1 MIEIP
6 VSPNLFD
13 FQAGIRWVVAWHGAF
28 TVLGVVTAVY
38 LVARWGPTR
47 GISSDLIYSTAL
59 WAVIGGFIGARL
71 VHVIDHWGFYSDN
84 PDQIIF
90 IWQGGIGVW
99 GGIIGG
105 FLGGVAYVAIAKVPR
120 YQLPGFGGEELG
132 GGDSVRV
139 PTRAWRIM
147 MDLTAPALLL
157 AQTIGRLGDIANG
170 EHCAKAAGH
179 FLSMTWTH
187 PDSLARLC
195 SSGYSPQ
202 PPPGGEPVILTSPG
216 AEPVILYEII
226 WNLIV
231 IAVLWAVRGRLKP
244 DGMLFALYI
253 SLYAVGRFAI
263 SFARE
268 DRVWAAGMQ
277 EAHFIALIVLAVA
290 VPLLVLKARWVDRAT
305 GIEEVEAPPK
315 PRGTRAAR
323 RRRQR
328 RG

>member
-1 MIEIP
+1 M
-6 VSPNLFD
+6 
-13 FQAGIRWVVAWHGAF
+13 VAWHGAF
-28 TVLGVVTAVY
+28 TVIGVVTAVY
-38 LVARWGPTR
+38 LVARWAPMR

-59 WAVIGGFIGARL
+59 WAVIGGFVGARL
-71 VHVIDHWGFYSDN
+71 VHVIDHWDFYGSN
-84 PDQIIF
+84 PDRIIF

-105 FLGGVAYVAIAKVPR
+105 FLGGVAYVAITRVPR
-120 YQLPGFGGEELG
+120 HNWG
-132 GGDSVRV
+132 
-139 PTRAWRIM
+139 IM

-195 SSGYSPQ
+195 VSGHSSSL
-202 PPPGGEPVILTSPG
+202 VSRG
-216 AEPVILYEII
+216 AEPVILYEIV
-226 WNLIV
+226 WNAIV
-231 IAVLWAVRGRLKP
+231 IGILWTLRGRLKP

-263 SFARE
+263 TFARE

-277 EAHFIALIVLAVA
+277 EAHFIALIVLAIA
-290 VPLLVLKARWVDRAT
+290 VPLLLLKARWVDRT
-305 GIEEVEAPPK
+305 PEMEEAEAA
-315 PRGTRAAR
+315 PRPSGTRAAR

-328 RG
+328 RGG